1 FLDRTMIRT
10 VREEL
15 EKLHE
20 YGYRCTLDDF
30 GSGFSSLG
38 LLTDFPI
45 DCLKIDK
52 SFMDGI
58 FSDKTRMVVSS
69 IINLASSLS
78 IDVVAEGVENSAQL
92 DILKEIGGRVVQGY
106 VYSRPMTCG
115 DWRRWLD
122 EFGGGR
128 AIPLKITG

>member
-1 FLDRTMIRT
+1 
-10 VREEL
+10 
-15 EKLHE
+15 
-20 YGYRCTLDDF
+20 
-30 GSGFSSLG
+30 
-38 LLTDFPI
+38 
-45 DCLKIDK
+45 
-52 SFMDGI
+52 MDGI

-92 DILKEIGGRVVQGY
+92 DILKEIGGRVVQGF

-122 EFGGGR
+122 EFEEGQSHTVENYR
-128 AIPLKITG
+128 IIND